1 SFGNNNCGLAYTR
14 EPYNLAYA
22 PDPSKEGPV
31 SNTTLLRLVRGLFDA
46 AGKDGIYAYECA
58 NPAAGGVVAPKV
70 SYAMIIPGGDWMIG
84 AGVYVTDIERLLA
97 AAEEDIDEAMTSAM
111 GFILLVTIVVVI
123 ISLIVG
129 LVIGRTV
136 TAPLNKVSDMM
147 Q

>member
-1 SFGNNNCGLAYTR
+1 
-14 EPYNLAYA
+14 
-22 PDPSKEGPV
+22 
-31 SNTTLLRLVRGLFDA
+31 
-46 AGKDGIYAYECA
+46 
-58 NPAAGGVVAPKV
+58 
-70 SYAMIIPGGDWMIG
+70 MIG
-84 AGVYVTDIERLLA
+84 AGVYVTDIERVLA

-147 Q
+147 QEIADGDGDLRRRFNHFVVKMQNTIREVGATTD